1 MHYLILMKTK
11 CKQIPSVVIG
21 ILEEEDPVYRFL
33 SGSHDETILMWEWNQ
48 QKNSVDCLHSC
59 RGHAGSVDAVA
70 VDPSRTKFCTG
81 SWDKML
87 KVWSAS

>member
-1 MHYLILMKTK
+1 M
-11 CKQIPSVVIG
+11 
-21 ILEEEDPVYRFL
+21 YRFL

-48 QKNSVDCLHSC
+48 QKNLVDCLHSC
-59 RGHAGSVDAVA
+59 RGHAESVDTVA

>member
-1 MHYLILMKTK
+1 M
-11 CKQIPSVVIG
+11 
-21 ILEEEDPVYRFL
+21 YRFL